1 MLTTDVGWT
10 IVEDDIEGGTTVL
23 IHELLDAHHALWP
36 RDVFLDG
43 ECAED
48 WGTGCEVDATLLL
61 RGST

>member
-1 MLTTDVGWT
+1 M
-10 IVEDDIEGGTTVL
+10 EDDIEGGTTVL